1 MCNACGFPTAP
12 GHWTDAGADTPGDRL
27 RMQYRRAQVLK
38 KILSSYGLSA
48 SVDGQIPGIQLS
60 SFTGGQKNLRDLE
73 AVWVEAARQIGK
85 PLDPLDP
92 RFTGIDPDAA
102 A

>member
-38 KILSSYGLSA
+38 KILASYGLSA
-48 SVDGQIPGIQLS
+48 SIDGQIPGIQLS
-60 SFTGGQKNLRDLE
+60 SFTGGRKTCVISKLSGSRPSARSASRWIRWIRASLSIDSEQ
-73 AVWVEAARQIGK
+73 AA
-85 PLDPLDP
+85 
-92 RFTGIDPDAA
+92 
-102 A
+102 